1 MIIETGNEGKG
12 TMRSYFDPQTNPN
25 PWIWHQPY
33 FSHWYR
39 GSIVVR
45 ENPMFPYEDSFEIA
59 GRTLSSKEVLAH
71 LAEFVTPERQQKIE
85 RVVSNRTYSVVP
97 VLDGLYDRGNVSAV
111 MRSAEAMGYQSL
123 HLVETQEKFKAA
135 NRVTQGTDKW
145 LDIQKWTDP
154 TVCATHLKE
163 RGYQIV
169 VTHLDAAVPLDQIDF
184 TKPTAIVLGNER
196 DGVSPEMVEAS
207 DAAVII
213 PMDGFVQSFN
223 ISVAAAISLY
233 HIRLERVRRLGQHA
247 DLSEDQQR
255 ILRAHYYLRTVNHPE
270 KLIEHALDRIK

>member
-1 MIIETGNEGKG
+1 
-12 TMRSYFDPQTNPN
+12 
-25 PWIWHQPY
+25 
-33 FSHWYR
+33 
-39 GSIVVR
+39 
-45 ENPMFPYEDSFEIA
+45 MFPYEDSFEIA
-59 GRTLSSKEVLAH
+59 GQNLTSAEVLSY
-71 LAEFVTPERQQKIE
+71 LAEFVTPERQAKIE

-111 MRSAEAMGYQSL
+111 MRSAEAMGYQAM

-145 LDIQKWTDP
+145 LDIHKWTDP
-154 TVCATHLKE
+154 AECAVHLKD
-163 RGYQIV
+163 RGYQII

-196 DGVSPEMVEAS
+196 DGVSQAMVDAS
-207 DAAVII
+207 DASVII
-213 PMDGFVQSFN
+213 PMDGFAQSFN

-233 HIRLERVRRLGQHA
+233 HIRLERVRELGRHA
-247 DLSEDQQR
+247 DLSEDEQQ

-270 KLIEHALDRIK
+270 KLIEHALGRIE